1 MRKFFDYKSKIEWWS
16 KMERRKRR
24 REEKERAILE
34 AAKALFLEKGLEAA
48 TMEELSQRAGLG
60 KGTLYFYFKGKE
72 EIALRLLSEGVG
84 GLFEEMERVLA
95 SPLGPRDKLREFVK
109 AFLKYYEGNKAFFRI
124 FVFGRKPA
132 RELLPEE
139 VFRSNAEKGSKF
151 LEAFSK
157 TVGEGIKEGTFGP
170 IDPWKAT
177 VLGWAMIFGV
187 LFLYEDEVSRGLL
200 KVELEEL
207 MDFVFEFFLR
217 GLRG

>member
-1 MRKFFDYKSKIEWWS
+1 
-16 KMERRKRR
+16 MERRKRR
-24 REEKERAILE
+24 REERERVILE

-84 GLFEEMERVLA
+84 GLFEEMERVLGF
-95 SPLGPRDKLREFVK
+95 PLGPEEKLKEFVS
-109 AFLKYYEGNKAFFRI
+109 AFLRYYENNRAFFRI

-157 TVGEGIKEGTFGP
+157 TVEEGVKGGLFGP
-170 IDPWKAT
+170 LDPWKAT
-177 VLGWAMIFGV
+177 VLGWALVFGI

-200 KVELEEL
+200 KVGLQEL
-207 MDFVFEFFLR
+207 MDFAFEFFMR

>member
-1 MRKFFDYKSKIEWWS
+1 
-16 KMERRKRR
+16 MEKRKRR
-24 REEKERAILE
+24 REERERVILE

-48 TMEELSQRAGLG
+48 TMEELSRRVGLG

-84 GLFEEMERVLA
+84 GLFEELERVLV
-95 SPLGPRDKLREFVK
+95 SPLGPEEKLREFVL
-109 AFLKYYEGNKAFFRI
+109 AFLRYYESNRAFFRI

-132 RELLPEE
+132 RGLLPEE

-157 TVGEGIKEGTFGP
+157 TVEDGMREGVFGP
-170 IDPWKAT
+170 LDPWKAT
-177 VLGWAMIFGV
+177 VLGWAMIFGI

-200 KVELEEL
+200 RVELEEL
-207 MDFVFEFFLR
+207 MGYAFEFFMR